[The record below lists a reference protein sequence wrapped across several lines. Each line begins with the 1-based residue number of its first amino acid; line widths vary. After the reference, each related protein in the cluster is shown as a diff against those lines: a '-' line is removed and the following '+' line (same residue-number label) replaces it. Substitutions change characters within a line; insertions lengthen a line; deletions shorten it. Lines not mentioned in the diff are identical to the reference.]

1 MWAIIE
7 TVTDNAFLN
16 DLFHLNKVCGHST
29 DLCNCQL
36 WNLLVR
42 KSKND

>member
-1 MWAIIE
+1 MGAVIE
-7 TVTDNAFLN
+7 TVTYDTFLN
-16 DLFHLNKVCGHST
+16 DLFHLNNVCGHST
-29 DLCNCQL
+29 NVCSCQL